1 MCQIIVGYLILINI
15 IGLSVVFMDKQRAKN
30 GYWRIKES
38 TLLFTAA
45 IGGSLGVLVSM
56 KIFHHK
62 TKKPK
67 FYIGIPF
74 IIILQAIMTYIIM
87 NKTMLF

>member
-15 IGLSVVFMDKQRAKN
+15 IGLAVVFMDKQRAKKS
-30 GYWRIKES
+30 YWRIKES

>member
-15 IGLSVVFMDKQRAKN
+15 IGLAVVFMDKQRAKK